1 MKKKKVL
8 ACMLAATMSMNAVTM
23 TTFAE
28 EQNNATVVQ
37 NGEAI
42 QNDESAQNSEAVV
55 QEAAAISNL
64 EIKNQDGELNTV
76 YPLGTFRCA
85 DGAYNSMLYYDQIK
99 IKYQNGEES
108 DWQWFGQ
115 LLDSGAKVRVR
126 DSKGSLV
133 ETENDESGLTKTLPV
148 GSYQMNLE
156 IDGTEYKLYDFDI
169 KNIEDCVTQ
178 TLTLDNKVDIG
189 ELYYKNDGNVTKI
202 NVPDNAVYK
211 FAADSATTDHLTI
224 SDVQGD
230 TEVWLD
236 LDSNHKATCYLTTG
250 TYYIYKTGEM
260 KGLSMTQKKVR
271 KIEIAEKPDGT
282 QNLYMQDEFSSVNDT
297 FWQVHSKVNDA
308 LKFRITYQDGSN
320 EDMTYEQFGKLRNYT
335 GVLSFWKVGSSDY
348 NEWLMDNQTGL
359 YYEVLMLEGEGYTWE
374 DPIAEIPVYVS
385 KRFPDVPEGRWD
397 YPYIGKI
404 SAVGIMNGMGNGE
417 FNSTG
422 TLVRAQF
429 ATTLY
434 RMSGSPDVEYSTKFP
449 DVADEQFYT
458 KPILWASKVGVA
470 NGYANG
476 NFGPGDNIN
485 REQMATMMY
494 NYAKNEGYDISSK
507 KSLEQFSDGQYVSTY
522 AKNAMEWAVANGIIT
537 GKDSGTRLDP
547 QGLANRG
554 ECAAILLRFLEK
566 YVY

>member
-8 ACMLAATMSMNAVTM
+8 ACMLAATMSMNAVAM

-85 DGAYNSMLYYDQIK
+85 DGAYNSMLYDDQIK

-126 DSKGSLV
+126 DSKGILV

-178 TLTLDNKVDIG
+178 ILTLDNKVDIG

-236 LDSNHKATCYLTTG
+236 LDYNHKATCYLKTG

-271 KIEIAEKPDGT
+271 KIEITEKPDGT

-335 GVLSFWKVGSSDY
+335 GVLSFWKMGSSDY

-404 SAVGIMNGMGNGE
+404 SAVGIMTGMENGE
-417 FNSTG
+417 FNSTD
-422 TLVRAQF
+422 TLPRAQF

-449 DVADEQFYT
+449 DVADGQFYT
-458 KPILWASKVGVA
+458 KPILWASKVGVT
-470 NGYANG
+470 NGYSNG
-476 NFGPGDNIN
+476 NFGPGDKIN

-494 NYAKNEGYDISSK
+494 NYAKNEGYDISTK

-522 AKNAMEWAVANGIIT
+522 AKNAMEWAVANGIIS
-537 GKDSGTRLDP
+537 GKDNGTRLDP
-547 QGLANRG
+547 QGTANRG
-554 ECAAILLRFLEK
+554 ECAAILMRFLGK

>member
-1 MKKKKVL
+1 
-8 ACMLAATMSMNAVTM
+8 MLAATMSMNAAAM

-28 EQNNATVVQ
+28 EQNNAATVQ

-42 QNDESAQNSEAVV
+42 QNDEAAQNSEAVV
-55 QEAAAISNL
+55 QEAAAISDL
-64 EIKNQDGELNTV
+64 EIKSQNGELNTV

-85 DGAYNSMLYYDQIK
+85 DWSYNSMLYGDQIK
-99 IKYQNGEES
+99 INYQNGEES

-115 LLDSGAKVRVR
+115 LLDAGAKARVR
-126 DSKGSLV
+126 DSKGTLV
-133 ETENDESGLTKTLPV
+133 ETEYDESGLTKTLSI

-156 IDGTEYKLYDFDI
+156 MNGTEYKLYDFDI
-169 KNIEDCVTQ
+169 KDAEDCVTQ

-189 ELYYKNDGNVTKI
+189 ELYYKNDGNVTKVSI
-202 NVPDNAVYK
+202 PDNAVYK
-211 FAADSATTDHLTI
+211 FSADSATTSYLTI
-224 SDVQGD
+224 SDAQGD
-230 TEVWLD
+230 AEVWLD
-236 LDSNHKATCYLTTG
+236 LDSDHKATSYLKAG

-271 KIEIAEKPDGT
+271 KVELAAKPDGT

-308 LKFRITYQDGSN
+308 LKFRITYQDGSS
-320 EDMTYEQFGKLRNYT
+320 EDMTYEQFGKLRNYA
-335 GVLSFWKVGSSDY
+335 GVLSFWKVDSSNY

-359 YYEVLMLEGEGYTWE
+359 YYEVLMLEDEGYTWD

-404 SAVGIMNGMGNGE
+404 SAVGIMTGMGNGE

-422 TLVRAQF
+422 TLARAQF
-429 ATTLY
+429 AMTLY
-434 RMSGSPDVEYSTKFP
+434 RMSGSPDVEYSAKFK
-449 DVADEQFYT
+449 DIADGVWYT
-458 KPILWASKVGVA
+458 KAILWASQAGVA

-476 NFGPGDNIN
+476 NFGPSDNIN

-494 NYAKNEGYDISSK
+494 NYAKSEGYDVSAGKDLGS
-507 KSLEQFSDGQYVSTY
+507 FADGKYVSAY
-522 AKNAMEWAVANGIIT
+522 ARTAMEWAVANGIIS
-537 GKDSGTRLDP
+537 GKDNGTRLDP
-547 QGLANRG
+547 QGSANRG
-554 ECAAILLRFLEK
+554 ECAAILMRFLEK